1 MVLSVDERTFSKT
14 VLDSSTP
21 VIVDFWAPWCG
32 VCRFVHPI
40 LEELQAQGSNY
51 VKVVRVNADNN
62 LKLANTYRLK
72 TLPTLLFFEQGQ
84 LVSRIEGFQGRD
96 ELLREIGRV
105 LKPHCQDPGLTKE
118 LDKMQRQGL
127 KAFSVNIP
135 SREILGLRS

>member
-14 VLDSSTP
+14 VLDSSEP

-40 LEELQAQGSNY
+40 LEEFQTQGSNY

-96 ELLREIGRV
+96 ELLREIARL
-105 LKPHCQDPGLTKE
+105 LKSHCQYPDLTKE

-127 KAFSVNIP
+127 KAFSANIS
-135 SREILGLRS
+135 SREVLGIRY

>member
-40 LEELQAQGSNY
+40 LEEFQTQGSNY

-96 ELLREIGRV
+96 SLLREIARL
-105 LKPHCQDPGLTKE
+105 LKSHCQYPDFTKE
-118 LDKMQRQGL
+118 LDKRQRQGL
-127 KAFSVNIP
+127 KAFSANIS
-135 SREILGLRS
+135 SREVLGLRS